1 MSKCQPPWVAPLF
14 NLDRDMRTRVLTNPS
29 NEWHLRAPFF
39 KLNNTLGHPH
49 YGFSN
54 NIVRGEMACPT
65 FYAFV
70 TSELAGANVVSVGSS
85 NLLCKHDC
93 RAWKIDKSTIFVG
106 WRPDNDVTKQVHGSY
121 QLVHESSQLIIH
133 SNACAVWQW
142 KRLRS
147 RCEFSTAGKNFQK
160 YKQIKAI
167 HDKWNHQVVNERLK
181 KLVG

>member
-1 MSKCQPPWVAPLF
+1 MAAILSRPRCVKFSIIVFDSL
-14 NLDRDMRTRVLTNPS
+14 RPS
-29 NEWHLRAPFF
+29 AAIHLRNEWHLPVPSF

-54 NIVRGEMACPT
+54 DIVIGEMACPT
-65 FYAFV
+65 FLRFCYIRTRRCQRCLSRLVEFA
-70 TSELAGANVVSVGSS
+70 ER
-85 NLLCKHDC
+85 KHDS

-106 WRPDNDVTKQVHGSY
+106 WRPDNDVTKLVHESY

-147 RCEFSTAGKNFQK
+147 HCEFSTAGKNFQNI
-160 YKQIKAI
+160 QTDQG
-167 HDKWNHQVVNERLK
+167 HPWQMESPSC
-181 KLVG
+181 